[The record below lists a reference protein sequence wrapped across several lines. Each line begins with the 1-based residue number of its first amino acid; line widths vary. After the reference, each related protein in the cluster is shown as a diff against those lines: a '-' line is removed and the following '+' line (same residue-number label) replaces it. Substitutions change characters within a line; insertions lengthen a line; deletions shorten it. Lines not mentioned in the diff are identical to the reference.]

1 MDGEMDDLFRRSM
14 DPQIPSPPS
23 SSTASPAWLRW
34 FASPT
39 ARTALV
45 LLGLAT
51 LLLAPRLSTEGLWD
65 PHEVRLLEGTTE
77 PFDPHTLWQAKSF
90 RAQLPQLPV
99 VLGARLLGVNELGGR
114 APMLALGLLALLA
127 LYGLGRWLM
136 PRDGWG
142 VLFTGL
148 VMLSSPLFFLSA
160 RHISATLPP
169 MLFHTLAVFGLAAL
183 AWPRPERRGLSIAIG
198 LSLALPG
205 LAGGL
210 LCSGTLVGVVA
221 PIAAVVAALALSG
234 GPWLPQLLLGGAC
247 GGLLVPAVRLVLQM
261 AAAPPGWRFGI
272 AGACL
277 LVAALGILVVRDRR
291 TLGLSVL
298 AAVVAIGLLPG
309 ISTERLAGYVPWL
322 GGVLHWPPSREPQV
336 DTLLKGLGFYLFPW
350 SGLVPLAFVAL
361 FSQLDPA
368 PAPADADAATSSE
381 VSDGSAA
388 YGRFALLLPLAWF
401 ATTYVLTTLQ
411 CALVADVSFPAAPAL
426 ALLLGPYL
434 ARLLREPETGGA
446 ASGLCAALCIVM
458 VGRDFFF
465 APEQLMSAHLTDTL
479 RWPAPLSPIG
489 EALSACGIVL
499 GAVFGLA
506 IAARSPWRRRL
517 LGLGIVLSLAG
528 AGAAAHGLAPALAR
542 HVSYRGLYTRYQKLG
557 GGALALYGVQQSS
570 GRIYGQNSTQLYSLP
585 DVMSFLFAKPTERS
599 FVIVGASELAA
610 VDREARIRGSRYFV
624 VDDSNAQFLLLTNR
638 LLPGEDDLNP
648 LRRFISDT
656 EPHPQKSLSPHITF
670 DDKLELIGYDIPNEV
685 NRGEEL
691 LVRLYFKVL
700 APIPV
705 NYRIFL
711 HFDGMGTRWNGD
723 HAPLNGKYA
732 TNYWSPGTYVT
743 DEHRIPV
750 SRMNQPAGYYQ
761 IFTGFWPGGDGAR
774 LKVTAGPHEADLRVR
789 LGVLQVK

>member
-1 MDGEMDDLFRRSM
+1 MDDLSRRSM
-14 DPQIPSPPS
+14 DAQTPS
-23 SSTASPAWLRW
+23 SASSSASPAWFSW
-34 FASPT
+34 FAAPT
-39 ARTALV
+39 VRIALV
-45 LLGLAT
+45 LIGLAT
-51 LLLAPRLSTEGLWD
+51 VLLAPRLSTEGLWD
-65 PHEVRLLEGTTE
+65 PHEVRLLESAGE

-90 RAQLPQLPV
+90 RSQLPQLPI
-99 VLGARLLGVNELGGR
+99 VLGARLLGLNELGGR

-127 LYGLGRWLM
+127 LYGLGRWLR
-136 PRDGWG
+136 PQDGWG
-142 VLFTGL
+142 VLLSGL
-148 VMLSSPLFFLSA
+148 ILLSSPLFFLSA
-160 RHISATLPP
+160 RHISATLLP
-169 MLFHTLAVFGLAAL
+169 LLCHTLAVFGLAAL
-183 AWPRPERRGLSIAIG
+183 AWPRPERRGLSIGIG

-221 PIAAVVAALALSG
+221 PLGAVMAALALSG

-247 GGLLVPAVRLVLQM
+247 GGLLLPAVRLVLQN
-261 AAAPPGWRFGI
+261 AAAPPSWRLGI

-277 LVAALGILVVRDRR
+277 LIAALGILVVRERR
-291 TLGLSVL
+291 ALGISVL
-298 AAVVAIGLLPG
+298 MAVVALGLLPG
-309 ISTERLAGYVPWL
+309 LSTERLTGYTPWL
-322 GGVLHWPPSREPQV
+322 GGVPHWPPSRDPQV

-350 SGLVPLAFVAL
+350 SGLVPLAIVSL
-361 FSQLDPA
+361 FSQLESASPA
-368 PAPADADAATSSE
+368 APKESSDESPDGATDAD
-381 VSDGSAA
+381 A

-401 ATTYVLTTLQ
+401 ALTYVLTTLQ
-411 CALVADVSFPAAPAL
+411 CALVADASFPAAPAL

-434 ARLLREPETGGA
+434 ARLLREPGTGGA

-465 APEQLMSAHLTDTL
+465 APEQLMSAHLTDVL
-479 RWPAPLSPIG
+479 RWPAPLSTVG
-489 EALSACGIVL
+489 EALSAVGIVL
-499 GAVFGLA
+499 GGVFGLA
-506 IAARSPWRRRL
+506 IASARLSWRRRL
-517 LGLGIVLSLAG
+517 LGLGILLSLVG
-528 AGAAAHGLAPALAR
+528 AGATVHGLAPALAR

-656 EPHPQKSLSPHITF
+656 EPHPQTLLPTPVNF
-670 DDKLELIGYDIPNEV
+670 DGKLELIGHDIPTEV
-685 NRGEEL
+685 GRGEEL
-691 LVRLYFKVL
+691 LIRLYFKVL
-700 APIPV
+700 APIPM
-705 NYRIFL
+705 NYRLFL

-723 HAPLNGKYA
+723 HAPLSGKYA

-774 LKVTAGPHEADLRVR
+774 MKVTAGPHEADQRVR
-789 LGVLQVK
+789 LGVLRVK